1 MLDRSSGRVDCGLCR
16 AVVAAVQ
23 SGGDRQQGGSAAD
36 RRGLCGNRTVVV
48 AHRLG
53 NRSRDGR
60 CCCRCRGMNRSPGSG
75 MPVSGTGADRSVVT
89 MMAMMSVATAVGAV
103 MDGRNNR
110 SGARCRS
117 TDRAT
122 GGTTGRSHRSTTHAT
137 APAAGIERAAADR
150 LPFSAEH
157 DAGAGIAH
165 PAHIAAT
172 DRRPQ
177 HQQCRRALKEAFHG
191 YHPGYVT
198 DLRKVRNLPS
208 VTTGCRWYRPGSWG
222 DFSDCADFFGARTF
236 RGRRQ
241 LLNPI
246 STGFCVRK

>member
-1 MLDRSSGRVDCGLCR
+1 MNVGLCR
-16 AVVAAVQ
+16 AVVAAIQ

-36 RRGLCGNRTVVV
+36 RRGLSGNRTVVV

-60 CCCRCRGMNRSPGSG
+60 CGRRGRGMNRSAGSG
-75 MPVSGTGADRSVVT
+75 MPVSGTGDDRSV
-89 MMAMMSVATAVGAV
+89 MAMMSVATAVGAV

-110 SGARCRS
+110 SRTRCRS
-117 TDRAT
+117 TDR
-122 GGTTGRSHRSTTHAT
+122 TTGRSHRSTADTATHAT

-157 DAGAGIAH
+157 DARAGIAH

-191 YHPGYVT
+191 THPGFVT